1 MQFIDWFPYY
11 QQIREEFGYSTEKD
25 QNAANLL
32 SKMIRK
38 KSRDLKKLQK
48 KIAGKDVL
56 VIGAGP
62 SLLDNIDFI
71 KKNRKYVKIVADGAV
86 EALITNRIRPDI
98 VVSDL
103 DGKPAFLKKA
113 DKLGAIMV
121 VHAHGD
127 NEDAIK
133 NLVPRFKNV
142 IGSTQVMPIENVYNF
157 GGFTDGDRSVFM
169 ADEMGARMIVLVGM
183 DLTEQTTKYSA
194 GKIANE
200 DLKGKKLKRARQLLE
215 MLSKKSKCS
224 LFNKSNNSIRGFSRL
239 ETKHQRND

>member
-1 MQFIDWFPYY
+1 VQFIDWFPYY

-103 DGKPAFLKKA
+103 DGNPAFLKKA

-142 IGSTQVMPIENVYNF
+142 IGSTQVMPIQNVYNF

>member
-1 MQFIDWFPYY
+1 VQFIDWFPYY

-38 KSRDLKKLQK
+38 KSMDLKKLRK

-62 SLLDNIDFI
+62 SLVDNIDFI
-71 KKNRKYVKIVADGAV
+71 KKNRKFVKIVADGAV
-86 EALITNRIRPDI
+86 EALITNKITPDI

-103 DGKPAFLKKA
+103 DGNPIFLKKA
-113 DKLGAIMV
+113 EKLGAIMV
-121 VHAHGD
+121 IHAHGD
-127 NEDAIK
+127 NEDAIE

-142 IGSTQVMPIENVYNF
+142 IGSTQVMPIENVHNF

-169 ADEMGARMIVLVGM
+169 ADEMGAKTIVLVGM

-194 GKIANE
+194 GKVDNQ

-224 LFNKSNNSIRGFSRL
+224 LFNKSSNSIRGFSRL
-239 ETKHQRND
+239 DTKHTKK

>member
-1 MQFIDWFPYY
+1 VQFIDWFPYY

-56 VIGAGP
+56 V
-62 SLLDNIDFI
+62 IDFI

>member
-1 MQFIDWFPYY
+1 VQFIDWFPYY

-103 DGKPAFLKKA
+103 DGNPAFLKKA

>member
-1 MQFIDWFPYY
+1 VQFIDWFPYY